1 VAQKVQVAFID
12 DVDGSEAAGTVT
24 FGLDGRTYEIDLSEA
39 NGQALRD
46 ALTPWIEKARRVGG
60 RGSSRGRSGGNRAVR
75 SSNHPDLAVVRA
87 WAREN
92 GYQISDRGRVSG
104 EVLAAYE
111 AAH

>member
-12 DVDGSEAAGTVT
+12 DVDGSDAAGTVT
-24 FGLDGRTYEIDLSEA
+24 FGLDGKDYEIDLSEA
-39 NGQALRD
+39 NAQALRD
-46 ALTPWIEKARRVGG
+46 ALAPWVGHARRVSG
-60 RGSSRGRSGGNRAVR
+60 RGSSRGRSGGKASRSGSRA
-75 SSNHPDLAVVRA
+75 DLVAVRA

-104 EVLAAYE
+104 EVLAAYD